1 MGKEVMQPLRED
13 VRVCR
18 TCGHIDS
25 ADSRGRCPTCGV
37 FFDLALVPRAEAE
50 QIARQR
56 RRRVLRRRLVR
67 YVVALAFVGGATTW
81 ALGAYFDIGVDPPS
95 ATTSLS
101 PSVAPN
107 TWAQVRRTPENTGF
121 TPDPAPFPHQVRWTY
136 RTSGPLLASPAVVES
151 HVYLTTGDG
160 RTLALDRQTGHAVWE
175 YSSGG
180 PSSSTPAVA
189 GELVIF
195 AVRPG
200 RVTALNRRTGA
211 RVWEADLKH
220 PILAS
225 PIVMHGTVY
234 IGTAD
239 QKLYAL
245 DAATGRQRWA
255 FTAKDWVI
263 DAVAYANERVIV
275 PLRYSRIHVISV
287 KTGRERLV
295 YETGQGRHLGAGV
308 AVQGDRAY
316 FGTVRGRVWAID
328 WQATTYPLERAM
340 LFWKANLYLWGM
352 RSQPPVQKATVW
364 SRRVVG
370 DVVHTPAVAHDMVF
384 VTTSQGKVMA
394 LDTGTGS
401 TRWSADLKMHVTAA
415 PTVAGTSVL
424 IGTQAG
430 VVFGLE
436 AQTGAVLWKFGAT
449 SEISGSPIVV
459 GNTMYVV
466 SSAGTLYAVTRAE

>member
-1 MGKEVMQPLRED
+1 MDPLMED

-18 TCGHIDS
+18 SCGHIDP

-37 FFDLALVPRAEAE
+37 FLDLAIVPRAEAE
-50 QIARQR
+50 QIARQQ

-67 YVVALAFVGGATTW
+67 YGVALAFVGGAATW
-81 ALGAYFDIGVDPPS
+81 ALGVYFDIGVDPPS
-95 ATTSLS
+95 ATTSVS
-101 PSVAPN
+101 ASVAPS

-121 TPDPAPFPHQVRWTY
+121 IPDQAPFPHKVRWTY

-160 RTLALDRQTGHAVWE
+160 RTLALERQTGHVVWE
-175 YSSGG
+175 YPSGG

-195 AVRPG
+195 AIRPG
-200 RVTALNRRTGA
+200 RVMALNRRTGA

-225 PIVMHGTVY
+225 PIVVHGTVY

-239 QKLYAL
+239 KKLHAL
-245 DAATGRQRWA
+245 DAATGRRRWA
-255 FTAKDWVI
+255 FTAKDWVV

-275 PLRYSRIHVISV
+275 ASRYSRIHVVSV
-287 KTGRERLV
+287 ETGRERLV
-295 YETGQGRHLGAGV
+295 YDTGLGRHLGAGV
-308 AVQGDRAY
+308 AIQGDRAY

-340 LFWKANLYLWGM
+340 LFLKINLYLWGM
-352 RSQPPVQKATVW
+352 LSQPPVQKAAVW
-364 SRRVVG
+364 SRRVGG
-370 DVVHTPAVAHDMVF
+370 DVVHTPAIAHDMVY
-384 VTTSQGKVMA
+384 VTTSQGKVIA
-394 LDTGTGS
+394 LDTRAGS
-401 TRWSADLKMHVTAA
+401 PRWSADLRVDITAA

-424 IGTQAG
+424 IGTKTG

-436 AQTGAVLWKFGAT
+436 AHTGEVLWEFRAA

-466 SSAGTLYAVTRAE
+466 SSEGTLYAVTRAE